1 MKTSIFIINMKPCE
15 SRWYEVQKRLKDLNI
30 SAERFE
36 ATIGKNLGEQEFL
49 NWYCPKKNKNSY
61 HRNLTLGE
69 IGCYISHMRVWE
81 HIVTHSIPICVILE
95 DDIIIKSHLTNTIE
109 SAEKLKNWDLIKLS
123 DSRDLPF
130 INTQSLESEF
140 VLGNYFKIPNGAQG
154 YILSLEGAKKLLH
167 RKPFFRPVDVDMQF
181 HSEVGLNIVGIKPYP
196 IATDSQFESE
206 IAKTNSG
213 RHSNKSTFIRN
224 LKHRLNLHMQRK
236 KISANLSMITR
247 KL

>member
-1 MKTSIFIINMKPCE
+1 MKPCE

-95 DDIIIKSHLTNTIE
+95 DDIIIK
-109 SAEKLKNWDLIKLS
+109 LS
-123 DSRDLPF
+123 
-130 INTQSLESEF
+130 
-140 VLGNYFKIPNGAQG
+140 
-154 YILSLEGAKKLLH
+154 
-167 RKPFFRPVDVDMQF
+167 
-181 HSEVGLNIVGIKPYP
+181 GI
-196 IATDSQFESE
+196 
-206 IAKTNSG
+206 
-213 RHSNKSTFIRN
+213 R
-224 LKHRLNLHMQRK
+224 
-236 KISANLSMITR
+236 
-247 KL
+247 

>member
-36 ATIGKNLGEQEFL
+36 ATIGKHLGEQEL
-49 NWYCPKKNKNSY
+49 LKWYCPKKNKNSY

-81 HIVTHSIPICVILE
+81 HIVTHSIPMCVILE

-109 SAEKLKNWDLIKLS
+109 SAEKLKNWDFIKLS
-123 DSRDLPF
+123 DSRDLAF
-130 INTQSLESEF
+130 INTHPLESEF
-140 VLGNYFKIPNGAQG
+140 VLGNYFKVPNGAQG
-154 YILSLEGAKKLLH
+154 YILSLEGAKKLLQ

-181 HSEVGLNIVGIKPYP
+181 HTEVGLNMIGIKPYP
-196 IATDSQFESE
+196 VAEDRSFISE
-206 IAKTNSG
+206 ITSANAGS
-213 RHSNKSTFIRN
+213 HSNRSTFIRN
-224 LKHRLNLHMQRK
+224 LIHRASIHMQRRYK
-236 KISANLSMITR
+236 TADLAEITSE
-247 KL
+247 